1 MVDISDSSFSS
12 YAEEDSNDSQDE
24 SFFYDTY
31 VDDEILVD
39 FGDDQTERNEIA
51 AEIEDSQ
58 DETGGEIQILA
69 GSRPLSADVWK
80 YFTRKETTIRNQND
94 EETEIIKPF
103 IFCNIGECH
112 LSNSNSTSTLERH
125 LKAKHYNAYLELYEK
140 KIITELWPKEM
151 QEAKH
156 EFLVNWVIIDQQPF
170 TVVDNLSFQK
180 FMLSV
185 QP

>member
-12 YAEEDSNDSQDE
+12 YAEEDSNNSQDE

-94 EETEIIKPF
+94 EETEDRKSTR
-103 IFCNIGECH
+103 
-112 LSNSNSTSTLERH
+112 LNSSH
-125 LKAKHYNAYLELYEK
+125 
-140 KIITELWPKEM
+140 
-151 QEAKH
+151 
-156 EFLVNWVIIDQQPF
+156 
-170 TVVDNLSFQK
+170 
-180 FMLSV
+180 
-185 QP
+185 